1 MKNKVVIT
9 TKELEKSIANICDT
23 YRARMTGKAIAKISE
38 LAEKHPIYQE
48 FLQYIPGMNSYF
60 SGIIL
65 GMISFDK
72 IECLSQMYSYV
83 GLKGGTRNYNRY
95 IYGILLRTANNF
107 IEVDSPYT
115 IYYYNNILKEV
126 RESDKIKS
134 AALIK
139 HNAKLYML
147 KQFLKD
153 LTYVYRKYF
162 NIDQLEDNTL
172 KQDES
177 LVFSKSF
184 NKVDTEDFLYINE
197 IPTGSKKSNW
207 IKTINGK
214 YSINVSKLKSQVE
227 YYKIA

>member
-1 MKNKVVIT
+1 MKNKVIIT
-9 TKELEKSIANICDT
+9 TKELEKNIAEICNT
-23 YRARMTGKAIAKISE
+23 FRARMTGKAIAKISE
-38 LAEKHPIYQE
+38 LSEKHPIYQE
-48 FLQYIPGMNSYF
+48 FLQYVPGINSYF
-60 SGIIL
+60 SGVIL

-83 GLKGGTRNYNRY
+83 GLKGGTKKYNRF
-95 IYGILLRTANNF
+95 IYAILLRTANAF
-107 IEVDSPYT
+107 IETDSPYT
-115 IYYYNNILKEV
+115 IYYYNNILKEI
-126 RESDKIKS
+126 RESIKIKS
-134 AALIK
+134 SALIK

-177 LVFSKSF
+177 LVFTKSF
-184 NKVDTEDFLYINE
+184 NKVDTEDFLYINQ
-197 IPTGSKKSNW
+197 ISTGSKKSNW

-227 YYKIA
+227 YFKF